1 VNFASGYLT
10 TNNPYGVAGLFAG
23 EGNERTW
30 HYRSTA
36 NAIGK
41 LDLTNT
47 ISKIHEIK
55 TGVSF
60 TQYTLSMYDNSLPWD
75 MNPFWDAFRYRP
87 LVAAAYLQDRAD
99 FEDLVVRAGV
109 RLDYLNSKSNERA
122 FPESLGSREDISDSM
137 LKVGAKLR
145 LSPRLGLS
153 YPITERIK
161 FRFSYGHFFKNP
173 TFDNL
178 YTYADRSAAEL
189 RSRGN
194 VIVGNAD
201 MGAEKTI
208 AYELGFD
215 AQLSDIFEFDLTA
228 FYKDVFDLSGVRAVY
243 ALPQPYSM
251 YYNVEYARIQ
261 GFEAT
266 MSKQLSDYWTSRV
279 GYTFQIAKGTASTA
293 TEQYQ
298 RERPLQLDYYL
309 DQDQRHAA
317 HADLTFSF
325 PGDFGF
331 VPVRDFE
338 ASGVF
343 NYGSGTPYT
352 PQDQRGNN
360 IGLTNSA
367 RMPSSYTVDARL
379 ARDFRLGGLSFSF
392 NCDISNLLN
401 ATLVTNVQYTTGLPN
416 FTGRVITPY
425 EFSPGVAFGDY
436 YYHPARDFDHDGYLT
451 RNELYLSYL
460 RAYADRYDPITYYGP
475 PRKIR
480 FGLSM
485 SF

>member
-1 VNFASGYLT
+1 
-10 TNNPYGVAGLFAG
+10 
-23 EGNERTW
+23 
-30 HYRSTA
+30 
-36 NAIGK
+36 
-41 LDLTNT
+41 
-47 ISKIHEIK
+47 
-55 TGVSF
+55 
-60 TQYTLSMYDNSLPWD
+60 MLP
-75 MNPFWDAFRYRP
+75 
-87 LVAAAYLQDRAD
+87 VAAKY
-99 FEDLVVRAGV
+99 
-109 RLDYLNSKSNERA
+109 
-122 FPESLGSREDISDSM
+122 
-137 LKVGAKLR
+137 R

-173 TFDNL
+173 TFDDL
-178 YTYADRSAAEL
+178 YTYADRTAAEL

-215 AQLSDIFEFDLTA
+215 AQLSDLFQFDVTA

-243 ALPQPYSM
+243 ALPQPYSQ

-266 MSKQLSDYWTSRV
+266 MTKQLAGYWSSRL

-293 TEQYQ
+293 TTQYQ
-298 RERPLQLDYYL
+298 RERPLQLDYFL
-309 DQDQRHAA
+309 DQDQRHAV
-317 HADLTFSF
+317 HGDLSFTF
-325 PGDFGF
+325 PEDFAF
-331 VPVRDFE
+331 MPMRNFE

-343 NYGSGTPYT
+343 NYGSGLPYT
-352 PQDQRGNN
+352 PQDQRGNQ

-367 RMPSSYTVDARL
+367 RRPGSYTVDARL
-379 ARDFRLGGLSFSF
+379 SRDFTLGGLSFAL
-392 NCDISNLLN
+392 NCDITNLLN
-401 ATLVTNVQYTTGLPN
+401 ATLVTSVHAATGKPN
-416 FTGRVITPY
+416 YTGRVITPY
-425 EFSPGVAFGDY
+425 EFSPGIAFGDF

-451 RNELYLSYL
+451 RMEMYESYRL
-460 RAYADRYDPITYYGP
+460 AYADRYDPPTYYGP